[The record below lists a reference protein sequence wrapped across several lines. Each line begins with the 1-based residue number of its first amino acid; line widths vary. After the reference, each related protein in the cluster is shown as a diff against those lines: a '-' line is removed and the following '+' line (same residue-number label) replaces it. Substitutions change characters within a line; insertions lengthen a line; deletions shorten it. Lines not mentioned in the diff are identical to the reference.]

1 MKEDERRY
9 VVVICEGGMIS
20 HIEEPEGVELVHLDY
35 DDLEYNDP
43 DLRSMAGFERCASC
57 SYAKD
62 LHRDGR
68 CVLQEAACSGWEP
81 TGFLIDD
88 RSMMDLEGYEL
99 AGSSEETV
107 LSADGQRRDI
117 RFGNPDECVEI
128 GAERAESTVVIHTQ
142 ELEPYPEP
150 AFRYEAY
157 AQPPWLTHGS
167 GGVVGYSDVSEA
179 EAARQL
185 KLMLLDLG
193 VDPSFVV
200 RDSQGAVIETD

>member
-1 MKEDERRY
+1 MNGDERRY

-20 HIEEPEGVELVHLDY
+20 HTEEPEGVELVHLDY

-68 CVLQEAACSGWEP
+68 CVLRDAACSGWEP
-81 TGFLIDD
+81 TGFLVDD
-88 RSMMDLEGYEL
+88 RPMTDLEGYEL
-99 AGSSEETV
+99 AGSSDETMP
-107 LSADGQRRDI
+107 SAYGQERDF
-117 RFGNPDECVEI
+117 RFGNPDERVGI

-142 ELEPYPEP
+142 ELEPHTEP

-157 AQPPWLTHGS
+157 AQPPWKTHVA
-167 GGVVGYSDVSEA
+167 GGVVGYSDASEA

>member
-1 MKEDERRY
+1 MNGDERHY

-20 HIEEPEGVELVHLDY
+20 HTEEPEGVELVHLDY
-35 DDLEYNDP
+35 DDLEHNDP
-43 DLRSMAGFERCASC
+43 NLHSMAGFERCASC

-68 CVLQEAACSGWEP
+68 CVLREAACSGWEP

-88 RSMMDLEGYEL
+88 RPMTDLEGYEL
-99 AGSSEETV
+99 VGSSEETT
-107 LSADGQRRDI
+107 LSTGDEGHDI

-128 GAERAESTVVIHTQ
+128 GTEWAESTVVIHTQ
-142 ELEPYPEP
+142 ELEPYLEP
-150 AFRYEAY
+150 VFRYEAY
-157 AQPPWLTHGS
+157 AQPPWLTHGT
-167 GGVVGYSDVSEA
+167 GGVVGYSDASEA

>member
-1 MKEDERRY
+1 MKEDARRY

-20 HIEEPEGVELVHLDY
+20 HTEEPEGVELVHLDY

-43 DLRSMAGFERCASC
+43 NLRSMAGFERCASC

-62 LHRDGR
+62 LHRGGC
-68 CVLQEAACSGWEP
+68 CVLRDVACSGWES
-81 TGFLIDD
+81 TSFLIDD
-88 RSMMDLEGYEL
+88 RPMTDLEGYEL
-99 AGSSEETV
+99 AGSSEETAP
-107 LSADGQRRDI
+107 SADGGGRGI
-117 RFGNPDECVEI
+117 RFGNPDECVGI

-142 ELEPYPEP
+142 ELETHLEP

-167 GGVVGYSDVSEA
+167 GGVVGYSDASEA

-200 RDSQGAVIETD
+200 RDSRGAVIETD

>member
-20 HIEEPEGVELVHLDY
+20 HTEEPEGVELVHLDY

-43 DLRSMAGFERCASC
+43 NLHSMAGFERCASC

-68 CVLQEAACSGWEP
+68 CVLRETACTGWEP
-81 TGFLIDD
+81 TGFLVDG
-88 RSMMDLEGYEL
+88 RPMTDLEGYEL
-99 AGSSEETV
+99 AGSSDETMP
-107 LSADGQRRDI
+107 STDGQERDV
-117 RFGNPDECVEI
+117 RFGNPDECVQI

-142 ELEPYPEP
+142 ELEPYLEP
-150 AFRYEAY
+150 VFRYEAY
-157 AQPPWLTHGS
+157 AQPPWLTHGT
-167 GGVVGYSDVSEA
+167 GGVVGYSDASEA

-185 KLMLLDLG
+185 KLMLLDIG

-200 RDSQGAVIETD
+200 RDSQGEVIEMD